1 MKVRPIST
9 KTRPT
14 RGLQRRVRVRVRGRG
29 RGRGRGRV
37 RVRVSRPTR
46 GLVARGGGGDGRWWG
61 AAAVATRSPGCAW
74 H

>member
-14 RGLQRRVRVRVRGRG
+14 RGLQRGVRVRVRVRVRS
-29 RGRGRGRV
+29 RS
-37 RVRVSRPTR
+37 RVRVSRPMR
-46 GLVARGGGGDGRWWG
+46 GLVGMGGGGDGRWWG
-61 AAAVATRSPGCAW
+61 GAAVAATRSSRSIW